1 MKDVAKT
8 AMCSDHNCVFRV
20 AFPELKG
27 GMGTNGGCH
36 CLDGLEHE
44 KRIVVGTIVV
54 DYGRLEKRVE
64 ELEKALRECH
74 WSHTHPTVCSNR
86 VDMFF
91 HQLFP
96 SEYNPHK
103 ALEGKKE

>member
-8 AMCSDHNCVFRV
+8 AMCLDHNCVFRV
-20 AFPELKG
+20 AFQLKG

-54 DYGRLEKRVE
+54 DYGRLENRVA
-64 ELEKALRECH
+64 ELEKALREIADYDDCDCG
-74 WSHTHPTVCSNR
+74 SCLSCIAR
-86 VDMFF
+86 IAR
-91 HQLFP
+91 
-96 SEYNPHK
+96 EAK
-103 ALEGKKE
+103 G